1 MAEKEWQ
8 VTITRGE
15 ETIQKK
21 IKVKQEK
28 IKDPPVKAKDKLD
41 LVLEGIEDVK
51 KKLKE
56 NKDK

>member
-8 VTITRGE
+8 FTKIRGE
-15 ETIQKK
+15 KITQEK
-21 IKVKQEK
+21 IKVKEEK
-28 IKDPPVKAKDKLD
+28 IKDPPVKTKDKLD
-41 LVLEGIEDVK
+41 AVLEGIEDIK